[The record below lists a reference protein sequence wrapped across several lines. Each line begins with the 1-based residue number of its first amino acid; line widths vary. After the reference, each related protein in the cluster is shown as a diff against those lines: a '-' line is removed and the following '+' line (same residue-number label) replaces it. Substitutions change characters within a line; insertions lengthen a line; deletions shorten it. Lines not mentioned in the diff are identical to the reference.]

1 MKASSEPSLL
11 LSRLRQQA
19 HVEGSRIALV
29 DQQSGRRF
37 DYRSVVDVIDQCARL
52 ISEQTADRRFVANGR
67 TTPIS
72 LLVFLSLW
80 SAGRS
85 TVFVNERLTEGDI
98 ERIRVETDASVLDV
112 EAIVM
117 RQVDRDDSGPVES
130 PPSEET
136 ESPFQDELLVICT
149 SGTSG
154 NPKILSH
161 STSSRMSFVFG
172 LMDVFELSSQD
183 RYLSLIPTAHSSGLA
198 FSLAHLYVGAEVHS
212 TASRD
217 GDGILAAVERGEI
230 TTLLVVPTLLERI
243 ATAPN
248 ARERLE
254 GVRLMVS
261 MGARLDPLRQ
271 AELSDQLGCPVYQYY
286 GSSETSFLAVLGPD
300 EARTVASDVCGRPTP
315 GTEVRLSPEDELRR
329 RTLQVRTP
337 RAATHRI
344 LDREQIMFDEWI
356 STGDLADLD
365 EDGFIH
371 LLGRSDGL
379 IISGGLNID
388 PDEVAEVISRHN
400 DVMDVAVFGRE
411 SKEWGQ
417 EVVALCV
424 MRPGSAVDA
433 DGLRQFCAG
442 SIASFK
448 VPKVILFV
456 DTVPRGPLGKPD
468 RQQAIRQ
475 LGVAK

>member
-1 MKASSEPSLL
+1 MKASPEPALL

-19 HVEGSRIALV
+19 DVEGARIAMV
-29 DQQSGRRF
+29 DQHSGRRF
-37 DYRSVVDVIDQCARL
+37 DYRSVVDTIDQCARR
-52 ISEQTADRRFVANGR
+52 ISEQTADRRFVAHGR

-85 TVFVNERLTEGDI
+85 TVFVSERLTEAEI

-112 EAIVM
+112 EGVVV
-117 RQVDRDDSGPVES
+117 RQVDRDDSDPVQS
-130 PPSEET
+130 PPREEIDG
-136 ESPFQDELLVICT
+136 PRQGELLVICT

-161 STSSRMSFVFG
+161 SVASRMSFVHG
-172 LMDVFELSSQD
+172 VIDVFKLSSHD

-212 TASRD
+212 TDSRD

-243 ATAPN
+243 AAAPN

-254 GVRLMVS
+254 SVRLIVS

-271 AELSDQLGCPVYQYY
+271 AELSDQLSCPVHQYY
-286 GSSETSFLAVLGPD
+286 GSSETSFLAVLAPD
-300 EARTVASDVCGRPTP
+300 DARNVASDVCGRPTP
-315 GTEVRLSPEDELRR
+315 GTEVRLSHEDELGM

-344 LDREQIMFDEWI
+344 LNRKQIMFGEWI

-388 PDEVAEVISRHN
+388 PEEVVEVISRHD
-400 DVMDVAVFGRE
+400 DVVDVAVFGRE
-411 SKEWGQ
+411 SN
-417 EVVALCV
+417 
-424 MRPGSAVDA
+424 
-433 DGLRQFCAG
+433 
-442 SIASFK
+442 
-448 VPKVILFV
+448 
-456 DTVPRGPLGKPD
+456 
-468 RQQAIRQ
+468 
-475 LGVAK
+475 